1 MVTLSKNLI
10 SVKSQKNILQLRFFH
25 DDYRFG
31 VPWYYHGFGN
41 IRINFDPWSGMELS
55 CKYDFEWI
63 ADYEYEINAAKRLYD
78 EYGRDEYIFNGNLA
92 KKGLDDFLDKF
103 GPVDS
108 KKNRRWW
115 DSRIQ
120 DLRKEHNSEKVCK
133 DLSNFLKGG
142 NEEGMT
148 SIIHIPNIRTYA
160 ILNKKEYGGFEPMD
174 YCPFCGAKL
183 PERLD
188 EKLTEIL
195 QKEYGLSSWK
205 DYKKAPHEF
214 HTDEWWKKRGL

>member
-1 MVTLSKNLI
+1 MVTLSKQI
-10 SVKSQKNILQLRFFH
+10 KSVESNESVLQLRFLPE
-25 DDYRFG
+25 DKIFG
-31 VPWYYHGFGN
+31 VPWYWHGFG
-41 IRINFDPWSGMELS
+41 IIIILFDPWSGNLLEESYRNYMEWLDDDLKVKENIQIKKKHSNNICDSLS
-55 CKYDFEWI
+55 CYV
-63 ADYEYEINAAKRLYD
+63 
-78 EYGRDEYIFNGNLA
+78 NG
-92 KKGLDDFLDKF
+92 GH
-103 GPVDS
+103 DS
-108 KKNRRWW
+108 
-115 DSRIQ
+115 
-120 DLRKEHNSEKVCK
+120 
-133 DLSNFLKGG
+133 
-142 NEEGMT
+142 GMT